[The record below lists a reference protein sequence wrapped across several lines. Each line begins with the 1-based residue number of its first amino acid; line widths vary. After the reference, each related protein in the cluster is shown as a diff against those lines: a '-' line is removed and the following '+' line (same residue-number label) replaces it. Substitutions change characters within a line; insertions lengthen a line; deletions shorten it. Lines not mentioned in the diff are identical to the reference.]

1 MATAKKKPAAKRTKR
16 ATPVQRSF
24 VRSKETQPF
33 MSFRLTHQTVYWL
46 IIGMLVLAL
55 GAWIVSLNVR
65 LQGLYDQ
72 VQVLQ
77 SENASHIIKQK

>member
-1 MATAKKKPAAKRTKR
+1 
-16 ATPVQRSF
+16 
-24 VRSKETQPF
+24 

-77 SENASHIIKQK
+77 SESASYIIKQK